1 MYGTICAV
9 STAYELNGRTN
20 QKRRTRD
27 ALVAAARS
35 IVAEGRTPTV
45 EEVAEAAA
53 ISRTTAYRY
62 FPSQRAL
69 LGAAHPETAV
79 ESLLP
84 DDAPDDVGARLD
96 IVVAAYTRIILDN
109 ESQQR
114 TMLRLSLE
122 ADPEERSQ
130 LPLRQGR
137 VIKWLEEALAPLQ
150 PQLPRSEVRRLA
162 IAIRSATG
170 IEALSWLTDVA
181 RLSRE
186 DAAALMR
193 WSAHAMLDAT
203 TAGPSGTRRKR
214 SRGRPGAAS
223 SP

>member
-1 MYGTICAV
+1 M

-27 ALVAAARS
+27 ALVAAARA

-45 EEVAEAAA
+45 EEVAEAAS

-69 LGAAHPETAV
+69 LAAAHPETAV

-84 DDAPDDVGARLD
+84 DDAPEDVATRLD
-96 IVVAAYTRIILDN
+96 IVVAAYTRTILDT

-150 PQLPRSEVRRLA
+150 PQLPRSEVHRLA

-181 RLSRE
+181 GLSRE
-186 DAAALMR
+186 DATALMR

-203 TAGPSGTRRKR
+203 AGARSRNGRKSR
-214 SRGRPGAAS
+214 RGRPGAAP

>member
-1 MYGTICAV
+1 M

-20 QKRRTRD
+20 QKRRTRE

-35 IVAEGRTPTV
+35 MVANGRTPTV
-45 EEVAEAAA
+45 EQAAEIAS

-69 LGAAHPETAV
+69 LAAAHPETAV
-79 ESLLP
+79 ESMLP
-84 DDAPDDVGARLD
+84 HDAPEDVAARLD
-96 IVVAAYTRIILDN
+96 IVVAAYTQMILDT

-122 ADPEERSQ
+122 ASPEERSQ

-137 VIKWLEEALAPLQ
+137 LIKWIEEALAPLQ
-150 PQLPRSEVRRLA
+150 PQMSGSEVHRLA

-170 IEALSWLTDVA
+170 IEALAWLTDVA
-181 RLSRE
+181 GLSRE
-186 DAAALMR
+186 DAVALMR
-193 WSAHAMLDAT
+193 WSAHAMLGAT
-203 TAGPSGTRRKR
+203 IADRSGTEE
-214 SRGRPGAAS
+214 
-223 SP
+223 

>member
-1 MYGTICAV
+1 M

-20 QKRRTRD
+20 QKRRTRE

-35 IVAEGRTPTV
+35 IVADGRTPTV
-45 EEVAEAAA
+45 EQAAEIASV
-53 ISRTTAYRY
+53 SRTTAYRY

-69 LGAAHPETAV
+69 LAAAHPETAV
-79 ESLLP
+79 QSLLP
-84 DDAPDDVGARLD
+84 RDAPEDVAARLD
-96 IVVAAYTRIILDN
+96 IVVAAYTQTILDT

-137 VIKWLEEALAPLQ
+137 VIKWIEEALAPLQ
-150 PQLPRSEVRRLA
+150 PQLSRSEVHRLA

-181 RLSRE
+181 GLSRE
-186 DAAALMR
+186 DALALMR
-193 WSAHAMLDAT
+193 WSAHAMLGAT
-203 TAGPSGTRRKR
+203 IADRSGTEGKR
-214 SRGRPGAAS
+214 PRGRRGA
-223 SP
+223 SPSPSP

>member
-1 MYGTICAV
+1 MGERIRSAGPATRWWPRRVRSSPRDGRRRSKRLLRRRPSPGRPPTGT
-9 STAYELNGRTN
+9 
-20 QKRRTRD
+20 
-27 ALVAAARS
+27 
-35 IVAEGRTPTV
+35 
-45 EEVAEAAA
+45 
-53 ISRTTAYRY
+53 SRANE
-62 FPSQRAL
+62 PSWR
-69 LGAAHPETAV
+69 AAHPETAV

-84 DDAPDDVGARLD
+84 DDAPDDVAARLD

-181 RLSRE
+181 GLSRE

-203 TAGPSGTRRKR
+203 TAGLSGTRRKR